1 MNLKRRSFLS
11 GGAVLAAS
19 AALPAAAKKSGK
31 SFVEVPPA
39 NGGRAEEAAK
49 KLVLGEPFLQAP
61 SDTTMGVAW
70 TVNVLAN
77 GWVEYAE
84 NPELRDAKTAVCGSY
99 GVTGFDDR
107 ILQVRLTD
115 LKPATKYWYRIHAR
129 HIDYVH
135 NYKRYPLDTAVG
147 EIHSFTTFGPGAT
160 AHFCVM
166 NDTHANWES
175 FCRVTEK
182 ITSIRPST
190 ILWNGDAQNQTE
202 DRETGVRIFLE
213 PPIPHPGYATDT
225 PILWVNGN
233 HDLRGLWARKSES
246 FVMTRLPSE
255 RDSRDWA
262 LTRNFAVRLGDVAM
276 IGLDTGEDKP
286 DAHPQFVGLV
296 RCEPYRVA
304 QTAWLEDQFK
314 RPEIA
319 GARFVVAFCHIP
331 LFDPDPEAHPGG
343 LIDNGGG
350 KYRTSFSAWEKSCAD
365 MWGPVLAR
373 NGCQLVIAAHQH
385 CYRFDPATPERP
397 WAQIIGGGPKIT
409 KAEAPSYPTVIEG
422 CVADGL
428 LKVTVHN
435 IRDNTVQAT
444 HTFSPRSV

>member
-1 MNLKRRSFLS
+1 MNLKRRLFLS

-19 AALPAAAKKSGK
+19 AALPASAKKSGRA
-31 SFVEVPPA
+31 SIELPPA
-39 NGGRAEEAAK
+39 NGGRAKEAAK
-49 KLVLGEPFLQAP
+49 KLVLGEPVLQAP

-84 NPELRDAKTAVCGSY
+84 NPELKDAKTAVCGSY

-107 ILQVRLTD
+107 VLQVRLTD
-115 LKPATKYWYRIHAR
+115 LKPATRYWYRVRAR

-135 NYKRYPLDTAVG
+135 NYRRYALDEAAG
-147 EIHSFTTFGPGAT
+147 RIHSFTTFGTGAD

-166 NDTHANWES
+166 NDTHANWAS
-175 FCRVTEK
+175 FAKITEK
-182 ITSIRPST
+182 IASLKPSA

-202 DRETGVRIFLE
+202 DRETGVKIFFE

-225 PILWVNGN
+225 PVLWVNGN
-233 HDLRGLWARKSES
+233 HDFRGIWARRLES
-246 FVMTRLPSE
+246 FVMTRLPTE

-286 DAHPQFVGLV
+286 DNHPQFVGLV

-319 GARFVVAFCHIP
+319 GARFIVAFCHIP
-331 LFDPDPEAHPGG
+331 LFDPNPDAHPGG

-350 KYRTSFSAWEKSCAD
+350 KYRTSFSAWEKSCSD

-397 WAQIIGGGPKIT
+397 WAQIIGGGPKFT
-409 KAEAPSYPTVIEG
+409 APGAPSFPTVIEG
-422 CVADGL
+422 RVEDGV
-428 LKVTVHN
+428 LKVAVHN
-435 IRDNTVQAT
+435 IRDDTVQAV
-444 HTFSPRSV
+444 HTFGPRPV